1 MNETDSKSAPGP
13 AKDNRGD
20 NSTPARSPAAPVP
33 AAAVGREAA
42 NPFLAHLQ
50 SLRELQITLSQEG
63 RAEAILS
70 DGTTGTV
77 EIVGADCA
85 VAVVEPSNG
94 LPPLRFGW
102 IEGRHMAP
110 HEVGMVLRRL
120 DEPIQKVR
128 SGQVSRIVQGGGP
141 EAEPPNGDPGARGSQ
156 VETNR
161 APQFGATL
169 VLGVD
174 AAMGSRGALVILRH
188 DPVPFNREQILL
200 ADILATLMAIQIERA
215 LRASDA
221 RRASERIQEECDTAT
236 RHLNETTL
244 ELQAINAVA
253 AAATPSLDLDRQIEI
268 SLRKT
273 LEVTRFKVGAI
284 FLVEEGDGAP
294 LLRFARGVG
303 DPAYLEL
310 APARAHGRGEGVAG
324 RVWESGEPM
333 AFADLSAAAS
343 PQGRADELV
352 ALRRAGYRALVCVP
366 LRARGRVLGTME
378 LLSSDARPELESRP
392 SLAQAIADQIA
403 IVIQNG
409 RLLSDVMRHSLQLE
423 AELEAKTHELGRRER
438 FMECLQGALE
448 TAGSSNELRE
458 TVEGALGR
466 ALDLLNLPAGT
477 VHLVDPGTRALQ
489 LKAQRGLT
497 QDAID
502 DLGSRVSRTII
513 GKTLESGEPRFHS
526 EDGIDLLDAD
536 GLRFRAAV
544 PLRAMSGVHGVLAVA
559 GRDDRVLQGPE
570 ARSLTV
576 LGELLGLLVEN
587 ARAFQQAG
595 PAGRPKQD
603 LPAQLVQVQKMESIG
618 TLAGGIAH
626 EFNNI
631 LGAIL
636 GYASHIRSLTTTD
649 NPIHRQA
656 VTIEQQSR
664 RAAELTQQLLAFA
677 RGGQYTLEPVD
688 MNQVIADTVS
698 FLSKSIDPRIVMETR
713 PDPDLPLV
721 EADAGQMQQVLVNVA
736 VNAAEAMPEGGRI
749 TFETRVAHLDQGHAP
764 ARPDLETGDYV
775 EVVIGDTGV
784 GIPPEVADRVFEP
797 FFTTK
802 SEGKGTG
809 LGLSVVYG
817 IVRNHKGH
825 VTLGST
831 PGLGTT
837 VRLYLPVL
845 SRISRAER
853 QEPPPDPR
861 VPASRVER
869 GAALPPPFE
878 RVTVQD
884 VERRRPR
891 VASPETTPGPPEAPS
906 PAVTRAPVT
915 ASPSPPA
922 ERTVPPAAAP
932 SSAVPDGAIGPPAPA
947 VAGAPAKGRI
957 LVIDDEGAIREMARD
972 ILESGGYE
980 VVTAV
985 DGVDALEVYREEWG
999 RIDLVLLDM
1008 VMPRMGGLETY
1019 RRLLG
1024 MDRTV
1029 RVLLCTGFADHEKT
1043 QKALKEG
1050 AVGLLQKPFTM
1061 TEILG
1066 KIARVLARK

>member
-1 MNETDSKSAPGP
+1 MRPPEGTNSSIMNETDSKSAPGP

-20 NSTPARSPAAPVP
+20 NSTPTRSPAAPVP
-33 AAAVGREAA
+33 GAAVGREAA

-128 SGQVSRIVQGGGP
+128 SGQVSRIVLGGGP
-141 EAEPPNGDPGARGSQ
+141 EAEPPHGGPGGPQ
-156 VETNR
+156 VEPNR

-169 VLGVD
+169 VLGID

-294 LLRFARGVG
+294 MLRFARGVG
-303 DPAYLEL
+303 DPAYLDL
-310 APARAHGRGEGVAG
+310 ASARAHGRGEGVAG
-324 RVWESGEPM
+324 RVWESGEPV

-343 PQGRADELV
+343 LQGHADELV

-423 AELEAKTHELGRRER
+423 AQLETKTHDLGRRER
-438 FMECLQGALE
+438 VLEYLQGALE

-458 TVEGALGR
+458 VVEGALGR

-477 VHLVDPGTRALQ
+477 VHIGHSCTRALH

-502 DLGSRVSRTII
+502 HLGLRAALTVI
-513 GKTLESGEPRFHS
+513 GETLETRQP
-526 EDGIDLLDAD
+526 
-536 GLRFRAAV
+536 
-544 PLRAMSGVHGVLAVA
+544 GVHS
-559 GRDDRVLQGPE
+559 DR
-570 ARSLTV
+570 
-576 LGELLGLLVEN
+576 
-587 ARAFQQAG
+587 
-595 PAGRPKQD
+595 
-603 LPAQLVQVQKMESIG
+603 
-618 TLAGGIAH
+618 
-626 EFNNI
+626 
-631 LGAIL
+631 
-636 GYASHIRSLTTTD
+636 
-649 NPIHRQA
+649 
-656 VTIEQQSR
+656 
-664 RAAELTQQLLAFA
+664 
-677 RGGQYTLEPVD
+677 
-688 MNQVIADTVS
+688 
-698 FLSKSIDPRIVMETR
+698 KS
-713 PDPDLPLV
+713 
-721 EADAGQMQQVLVNVA
+721 
-736 VNAAEAMPEGGRI
+736 
-749 TFETRVAHLDQGHAP
+749 
-764 ARPDLETGDYV
+764 
-775 EVVIGDTGV
+775 
-784 GIPPEVADRVFEP
+784 
-797 FFTTK
+797 
-802 SEGKGTG
+802 
-809 LGLSVVYG
+809 
-817 IVRNHKGH
+817 
-825 VTLGST
+825 
-831 PGLGTT
+831 
-837 VRLYLPVL
+837 
-845 SRISRAER
+845 
-853 QEPPPDPR
+853 
-861 VPASRVER
+861 
-869 GAALPPPFE
+869 
-878 RVTVQD
+878 
-884 VERRRPR
+884 
-891 VASPETTPGPPEAPS
+891 
-906 PAVTRAPVT
+906 
-915 ASPSPPA
+915 
-922 ERTVPPAAAP
+922 
-932 SSAVPDGAIGPPAPA
+932 
-947 VAGAPAKGRI
+947 
-957 LVIDDEGAIREMARD
+957 
-972 ILESGGYE
+972 
-980 VVTAV
+980 
-985 DGVDALEVYREEWG
+985 
-999 RIDLVLLDM
+999 
-1008 VMPRMGGLETY
+1008 
-1019 RRLLG
+1019 
-1024 MDRTV
+1024 
-1029 RVLLCTGFADHEKT
+1029 
-1043 QKALKEG
+1043 
-1050 AVGLLQKPFTM
+1050 
-1061 TEILG
+1061 
-1066 KIARVLARK
+1066 